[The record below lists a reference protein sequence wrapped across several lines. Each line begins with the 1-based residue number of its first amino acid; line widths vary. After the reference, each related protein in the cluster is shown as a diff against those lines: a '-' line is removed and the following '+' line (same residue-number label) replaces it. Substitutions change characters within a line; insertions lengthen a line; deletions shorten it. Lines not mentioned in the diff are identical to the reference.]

1 MKLFEKE
8 YLCNQN
14 NAKSKDA
21 AKRNR
26 SPNLSN
32 EFETIE
38 ARAHLPFLNVTEHSR
53 T

>member
-38 ARAHLPFLNVTEHSR
+38 APEISSKRSDLENKKT
-53 T
+53 